1 MQTEPQL
8 KRPDLFRSA
17 ILIGGEWVK
26 DSSAGEPIAV
36 VDPATGRLLG
46 TVPNAGRA
54 ETARAI
60 EAADAA
66 FPAWREKTAAERA
79 DHLRRLAQL
88 ITDNKEDL
96 ARILTA
102 EQGKPLAEARGEVGM
117 SAAYV
122 QWFAEEGRRIYGD
135 VIPSPWQNR
144 RILVTKD
151 PVGVVGAITPWNFP
165 SSMIARKL
173 GAALAAGCTIVIK
186 PASQTPYSALAW
198 GVLCEEAGIPAGV
211 VNILTGAARQIG
223 AELTSNPLVK
233 KITFTGSTEVGKQL
247 AEQAARTMKKVSM
260 ELGGNAPF
268 IVFDDADLDRAVEG
282 AMVAKYRNAGQTCV
296 CTNRF
301 LVQEGIYDAFA
312 ERLARASAA
321 MKVGN
326 GFEEGVVQ
334 GPLIDERAVAKV
346 EEHIADA
353 LAKGGRLL
361 TGGRRHQG
369 LGGNFF
375 EPTVIADATPAM
387 AVAREETF
395 GPLAPLF
402 RFRDE
407 AEAVRLAN
415 DTEYG
420 LACYFYTRDLG
431 RAFRVSEAL
440 EYGLVGINEGL
451 ITTEVAPFGGVK
463 ESGVG
468 REGSKYGIDDYLNIK
483 YVCVGGL

>member
-88 ITDNKEDL
+88 ITDNKEDV
-96 ARILTA
+96 ARMLTA

-468 REGSKYGIDDYLNIK
+468 REGSKYGIDDYVNIK

>member
-144 RILVTKD
+144 RIL
-151 PVGVVGAITPWNFP
+151 
-165 SSMIARKL
+165 
-173 GAALAAGCTIVIK
+173 
-186 PASQTPYSALAW
+186 
-198 GVLCEEAGIPAGV
+198 
-211 VNILTGAARQIG
+211 
-223 AELTSNPLVK
+223 
-233 KITFTGSTEVGKQL
+233 
-247 AEQAARTMKKVSM
+247 
-260 ELGGNAPF
+260 
-268 IVFDDADLDRAVEG
+268 
-282 AMVAKYRNAGQTCV
+282 
-296 CTNRF
+296 
-301 LVQEGIYDAFA
+301 
-312 ERLARASAA
+312 
-321 MKVGN
+321 
-326 GFEEGVVQ
+326 
-334 GPLIDERAVAKV
+334 
-346 EEHIADA
+346 
-353 LAKGGRLL
+353 
-361 TGGRRHQG
+361 
-369 LGGNFF
+369 
-375 EPTVIADATPAM
+375 
-387 AVAREETF
+387 
-395 GPLAPLF
+395 
-402 RFRDE
+402 DE
-407 AEAVRLAN
+407 ATDLVNHQQHN
-415 DTEYG
+415 D
-420 LACYFYTRDLG
+420 
-431 RAFRVSEAL
+431 
-440 EYGLVGINEGL
+440 
-451 ITTEVAPFGGVK
+451 
-463 ESGVG
+463 
-468 REGSKYGIDDYLNIK
+468 
-483 YVCVGGL
+483 